1 MYKISFADRVQEDLE
16 RLSSNEPAAFKK
28 AIKML
33 NELAEHPRTGTGHP
47 EPLKGQPE
55 GRWSRC
61 ITKKHRLVYR
71 IFDDTVLVLVL
82 RAYGHYD
89 DK

>member
-16 RLSSNEPAAFKK
+16 RLSAHEPAAFNKVV
-28 AIKML
+28 KML

-55 GRWSRC
+55 GRKVEQAHNQETPTC
-61 ITKKHRLVYR
+61 VPHL
-71 IFDDTVLVLVL
+71 
-82 RAYGHYD
+82 
-89 DK
+89 